1 MEEFLKALWVVF
13 ISAIMAMISYF
24 EPVINMIIAI
34 TIIFVVDIIF
44 GIASGKKLNKEQVS
58 FKKGFA
64 DIKLSFLLSFSLD
77 ILS

>member
-34 TIIFVVDIIF
+34 TIIFVVDIVT
-44 GIASGKKLNKEQVS
+44 GKQIGRAHV
-58 FKKGFA
+58 
-64 DIKLSFLLSFSLD
+64 
-77 ILS
+77 